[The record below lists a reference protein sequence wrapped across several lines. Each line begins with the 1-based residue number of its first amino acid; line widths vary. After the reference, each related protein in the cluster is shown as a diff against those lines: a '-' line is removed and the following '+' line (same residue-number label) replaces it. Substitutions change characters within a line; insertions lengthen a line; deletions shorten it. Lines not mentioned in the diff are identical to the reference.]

1 MANPKISALDWFSVA
16 NIPYTIVSSH
26 FTKTSLFTFPQW
38 DQRDSLNPS
47 ANQAPLSGACPDDTR
62 KTLSLRSI
70 IFNGRLLPSEAK
82 SKPIITVHVCA
93 LHVRCFAKM
102 QVLST
107 ILQKALRQIQKG
119 KENFGLQAVSWSC
132 FN

>member
-47 ANQAPLSGACPDDTR
+47 ANQASLSGACPDDTR
-62 KTLSLRSI
+62 KTLSLRCI

-82 SKPIITVHVCA
+82 SKPIITVCA
-93 LHVRCFAKM
+93 LHVRYFAKM

-107 ILQKALRQIQKG
+107 ILQKALQQIQKG
-119 KENFGLQAVSWSC
+119 KENFVLQAVSWSC